1 MTAALLYKCVRHNYK
16 PLIFHI
22 MKINDIIK
30 KGEVLD
36 AEQLAKVTGGAG
48 VIVTNTDCPT
58 NKNCPTNE
66 NCPTNAPCSSNIASV
81 CKDPGVEDNH
91 EGCVVV
97 RPINSGCGTNNNNNF
112 MTCTC

>member
-1 MTAALLYKCVRHNYK
+1 
-16 PLIFHI
+16 

-66 NCPTNAPCSSNIASV
+66 NCPTNAYTRQLTLQNLVPAKKICWSAKIHYQK
-81 CKDPGVEDNH
+81 CTY
-91 EGCVVV
+91 CVV
-97 RPINSGCGTNNNNNF
+97 
-112 MTCTC
+112 